1 MRRSDVWGVI
11 CGVFA
16 AHDGATADRAGV
28 VTHCSPVPTPA
39 LMTTTLSTDLP
50 AETVRASF
58 DALLEGRPASA
69 VIGGPNAQSL
79 LGLIS
84 RVDGLRSRTP
94 SSVVTVTFE
103 SDTPTTIEFP
113 PLRESEQT
121 RVVPQEP
128 QEARNKSSETSPPT
142 KRGPAAAAAAAPSAA
157 LLEAC
162 ALLGLPD
169 EVPVP
174 TKTSPVRSTAVEE
187 PLASYASPHG
197 TPQRRTTKAGCSDGG
212 NTPRTTNAREAA
224 SSPLAPGSVRKS
236 ARERAPREEGGGRSS
251 KRRLHSL

>member
-1 MRRSDVWGVI
+1 
-11 CGVFA
+11 
-16 AHDGATADRAGV
+16 
-28 VTHCSPVPTPA
+28 
-39 LMTTTLSTDLP
+39 MTTTLSTDLP

-69 VIGGPNAQSL
+69 VIGGPNARSL

-113 PLRESEQT
+113 PLRGRSRHEWCRRSRRRHGITFGDIAAYQ
-121 RVVPQEP
+121 
-128 QEARNKSSETSPPT
+128 
-142 KRGPAAAAAAAPSAA
+142 RGPAAAAAAAPSAA
-157 LLEAC
+157 LLEAR
-162 ALLGLPD
+162 ALGLPD

-187 PLASYASPHG
+187 PLASYRALPY
-197 TPQRRTTKAGCSDGG
+197 PQRRTTRRSATAATRRGR
-212 NTPRTTNAREAA
+212 RTRARRRAA
-224 SSPLAPGSVRKS
+224 RSLGSVRKS

-251 KRRLHSL
+251 KRRLHSPEC